1 MDDAAKVQEE
11 SVQCDLCKERTI
23 KANCKLCSVKL
34 CKECVGEHISDETT
48 PHDIVTVDQKK
59 SPLMYPPCPKH
70 SGETC
75 DKDCIDCNCPVCPR
89 CVDSEEHAHHAF
101 RSILELVDVKKENI
115 ANEME
120 CLQKMTTSYE
130 NETAEIEKRIS
141 NLEKGYRK
149 INVAVDKQRKVWHE
163 EVDCMVDKLKSDIK
177 KMKNKQR
184 TVLKTHLQSITK
196 LIDDLN
202 SAIEEIKEVL
212 NSGDVSKSLDY
223 EGKLAEFKKLPPTL
237 KSTFPIFT
245 PLKVQRRE
253 LRKLFC
259 SLTPPSITAVES
271 THAPKCSKPP
281 SKPLEVL
288 SEQCILEEPKVE
300 GIVETGYDF
309 LRNVTCSREEE
320 FWVSNWNCEM
330 KNIDTKG
337 SLLKSFRTKS
347 GEMAC
352 DVAIAKTNELF
363 YTDVKNRTVNKFTD
377 GHIVELIKLQ
387 NWKPLNL
394 CITSSGDI
402 MVTMYN
408 DAETQSKVTRYTSS
422 TEKQTIQFDDGG
434 KPIYSANNKI
444 KYITENKNSDIC
456 VADWGAGAVV
466 VVSHLGKVRFRYT
479 GHAASSQTRPFKPR
493 GIATDSKH
501 QILTADHHNN
511 CIHVIAPTGSFLR
524 CIDNCRIENP
534 YGISLDKS
542 DKLFVAEFYSGKV
555 KVIQYMK

>member
-1 MDDAAKVQEE
+1 MDDAARVQEE
-11 SVQCDLCKERTI
+11 SIQCDLRKERSI
-23 KANCKLCSVKL
+23 KANCKLCPVQL
-34 CKECVGEHISDETT
+34 CKECVGEPISDEST

-59 SPLMYPPCPKH
+59 SPLTYPPCPIH
-70 SGETC
+70 PGETC
-75 DKDCIDCNCPVCPR
+75 DKNCIDCNCPVCP
-89 CVDSEEHAHHAF
+89 CCMASKKHAHHAF
-101 RSILELVDVKKENI
+101 RSILEILDVKKENI

-120 CLQKMTTSYE
+120 CLQKMTASYE
-130 NETAEIEKRIS
+130 NETVEIEKRIS

-149 INVAVDKQRKVWHE
+149 INVAVDKQRKVWHQ
-163 EVDCMVDKLKSDIK
+163 EVDCMADKLKSNIK

-196 LIDDLN
+196 LIADLN
-202 SAIEEIKEVL
+202 TAIEEIKGVL
-212 NSGDVSKSLDY
+212 SSRDVSESLDY

-237 KSTFPIFT
+237 KSTFPIFI
-245 PLKVQRRE
+245 PIKVQRRE
-253 LRKLFC
+253 LRKMFC

-271 THAPKCSKPP
+271 THTPKCSKPP
-281 SKPLEVL
+281 STPLEVL
-288 SEQCILEEPKVE
+288 SEQCLLEEPKVVD
-300 GIVETGYDF
+300 IVDTEYDF

-320 FWVSNWNCEM
+320 FWVSNWNCEV
-330 KNIDTKG
+330 KNINTKG
-337 SLLKSFRTKS
+337 SLLESFRTKS

-377 GHIVELIKLQ
+377 GHIDELIKLQ

-408 DAETQSKVTRYTSS
+408 DAETQSKVTRYTGS
-422 TEKQTIQFDDGG
+422 TEKQTIQFDDEG
-434 KPIYSANNKI
+434 KPIYSENNKI

-493 GIATDSKH
+493 GIATDSN
-501 QILTADHHNN
+501 TR
-511 CIHVIAPTGSFLR
+511 S
-524 CIDNCRIENP
+524 
-534 YGISLDKS
+534 
-542 DKLFVAEFYSGKV
+542 
-555 KVIQYMK
+555 

>member
-11 SVQCDLCKERTI
+11 SVQCDLCEERTI
-23 KANCKLCSVKL
+23 KANCKLCSVQL

-101 RSILELVDVKKENI
+101 RNILELVDVKKENI

-149 INVAVDKQRKVWHE
+149 INEAVDKQRKDWHQ

-271 THAPKCSKPP
+271 THAPKCSN
-281 SKPLEVL
+281 L
-288 SEQCILEEPKVE
+288 S
-300 GIVETGYDF
+300 
-309 LRNVTCSREEE
+309 
-320 FWVSNWNCEM
+320 
-330 KNIDTKG
+330 
-337 SLLKSFRTKS
+337 
-347 GEMAC
+347 
-352 DVAIAKTNELF
+352 
-363 YTDVKNRTVNKFTD
+363 
-377 GHIVELIKLQ
+377 HH
-387 NWKPLNL
+387 LNL
-394 CITSSGDI
+394 WKFS
-402 MVTMYN
+402 
-408 DAETQSKVTRYTSS
+408 QSNVFWRNLKLKVS
-422 TEKQTIQFDDGG
+422 
-434 KPIYSANNKI
+434 
-444 KYITENKNSDIC
+444 
-456 VADWGAGAVV
+456 
-466 VVSHLGKVRFRYT
+466 
-479 GHAASSQTRPFKPR
+479 
-493 GIATDSKH
+493 
-501 QILTADHHNN
+501 
-511 CIHVIAPTGSFLR
+511 
-524 CIDNCRIENP
+524 
-534 YGISLDKS
+534 
-542 DKLFVAEFYSGKV
+542 
-555 KVIQYMK
+555 